1 MMKKTPIHPK
11 LQKKDFLKR
20 KLNCQRRERPE
31 EEKEKLGSNH
41 HRNQR
46 VQKGRKDRQ
55 LAQKGRKD
63 RQLAQR
69 KDHQRVQKGRK
80 NRGRKDRK

>member
-55 LAQKGRKD
+55 LAQ
-63 RQLAQR
+63 R